1 VAAMQIVP
9 KFREDNRL
17 QIVHSVFLT
26 DGDTSGSFAYGG
38 GVYSRKFLNDPIT
51 RKSYEVTT
59 STNTLLEVFRDRT
72 GCNAIGFFLYNNKQ
86 VIRLSHM
93 FTEYVKDKS
102 GMRVMK
108 NSSKGMDY
116 SNKQIQSYTNNGF
129 AVVHPTASGYTEQYI
144 IRADVR
150 VENDDAM
157 NNLGSDATMTR
168 IKNAFMATAA
178 NRMKSRVLL
187 NRFIDL
193 ISK

>member
-1 VAAMQIVP
+1 M
-9 KFREDNRL
+9 
-17 QIVHSVFLT
+17 
-26 DGDTSGSFAYGG
+26 
-38 GVYSRKFLNDPIT
+38 YSRKFLNDPIT

-72 GCNAIGFFLYNNKQ
+72 GCNAIGFFLYSNKQ

-108 NSSKGMDY
+108 NSSKCDY
-116 SNKQIQSYTNNGF
+116 ANKQIQSYTDNGF

-157 NNLGSDATMTR
+157 TKLGTDATMTR
-168 IKNAFMATAA
+168 IKNAFMATAS
-178 NRMKSRVLL
+178 NRMKSRVML

-193 ISK
+193 IAK